1 MAEQRSAYE
10 ILGLKENAGK
20 EEIEKRYNILCKKY
34 KLEKSDGSNS
44 GEKVDFNEITMAYNE
59 LMGYGSA
66 DQDEEQ
72 TGREPNILLKKMNVD
87 EKKLKNF
94 WHYHKIHILVGIV
107 LIASIIYCIKVVT
120 GYVEPDLNIAL
131 VGRFPFQGVESV
143 ETQMQD
149 KLKDVKKVDISTII
163 NWDKSNPSVI
173 SAMETKL
180 AALVINKSVDIYLL
194 DEEKLEY
201 LVGKGLLESM
211 DDVYRD
217 IGNVNSDKKELKM
230 KSIKDQTEHIYG
242 IDVSDS
248 SVVKSLITKD
258 EKVIM
263 ALSRESK
270 NVENRNKLIRL
281 LLNVP

>member
-1 MAEQRSAYE
+1 
-10 ILGLKENAGK
+10 
-20 EEIEKRYNILCKKY
+20 
-34 KLEKSDGSNS
+34 
-44 GEKVDFNEITMAYNE
+44 
-59 LMGYGSA
+59 
-66 DQDEEQ
+66 
-72 TGREPNILLKKMNVD
+72 
-87 EKKLKNF
+87 
-94 WHYHKIHILVGIV
+94 
-107 LIASIIYCIKVVT
+107 
-120 GYVEPDLNIAL
+120 
-131 VGRFPFQGVESV
+131 
-143 ETQMQD
+143 MQD